1 MLSREQPMSVEHV
14 MAQPDRACCQDGN
27 CAVADVAGLIA
38 PPQATEVAELP
49 LLASP
54 PLAAAREQ
62 LAQVAPRSGIALS
75 LHHDLDEVAA
85 KWRSFQTE
93 AHHTVFQSFDW
104 LAHWQRHIGAGRDTL
119 PVIVM
124 GHEPASETL
133 FILPFAKESTGPMRR
148 LTWLG
153 SQLCDYNAPLIAQHF
168 SDRVSAARF
177 FAAWREV
184 TDLLPLEARS
194 RFDLIDLQKMP
205 ECVGEQR
212 NPFVDLKVHLHP
224 SGAYITD
231 LGGDW
236 EELYAAKRSG
246 ATRKRER
253 RQLRQL
259 AQFGK
264 LTFVDVAGTD
274 ERTRTLTALFEQKS
288 RAFARMGVD
297 DLFLKPGR
305 REFFLS
311 LANDPTLQGLIHIS
325 RLDVGER
332 IAAAGVGLKFRNCYY
347 LILSS
352 YADGELAR
360 FGPGRAHLHELL
372 WYAIEQG
379 CRHFDFTVGDEP
391 YKHDWADTELKLY
404 DYLQAGSTRGELLGL
419 TIAQF
424 RRVKRLIKQSPA
436 LWQVFR
442 KGRALAASLKSR

>member
-1 MLSREQPMSVEHV
+1 MLSREQPMSAGNV
-14 MAQPDRACCQDGN
+14 MAPSDDARCRDGTFG
-27 CAVADVAGLIA
+27 GLMT
-38 PPQATEVAELP
+38 PPRATESAELP
-49 LLASP
+49 LVASP

-62 LAQVAPRSGIALS
+62 RMQAAPRSGLALS
-75 LHHDLDEVAA
+75 LHHDIDEIAA
-85 KWRSFQTE
+85 QWKSFQSK

-104 LAHWQRHIGAGRDTL
+104 LAHWQHHIGARRGTL
-119 PVIVM
+119 PVIVV
-124 GHEPASETL
+124 GHEPAGEAL
-133 FILPFAKESTGPMRR
+133 FILPFAIESTGPIRR

-153 SQLCDYNAPLIAQHF
+153 SQLCDYNAPLIAKHF
-168 SDRVSAARF
+168 SDKVSAERF

-184 TDLLPLEARS
+184 TDLLPLKARS

-264 LTFVDVAGTD
+264 LTFVDVAGAD
-274 ERTRTLTALFEQKS
+274 ERTRTLTALYEQKA

-297 DLFLKPGR
+297 NLFLKPRR

-311 LANDPTLQGLIHIS
+311 LANDPSLHGLIHIS

-332 IAAAGVGLKFRNCYY
+332 IAAAGVGLRFRNCYY

-372 WYAIEQG
+372 RYAIEQG

-404 DYLQAGSTRGELLGL
+404 DYLQAGSARGELLGL
-419 TIAQF
+419 TITHF